1 MTKYLVTSNIGLRQ
15 NINSATA
22 NKKNL
27 QFIKTGEIEVD
38 GIPMTIGVS
47 SIGYNKEGRK
57 NRSTNHEYVY
67 YYYLIV
73 QELAITCTS
82 KRFDYPNYTQ
92 ERSVELALE
101 YFVGSFPAELKRINL
116 DALIDKVGDYLG
128 QV

>member
-1 MTKYLVTSNIGLRQ
+1 MTKYFVTSNIAAGI
-15 NINSATA
+15 NIQSATA
-22 NKKNL
+22 SKKNL
-27 QFIKTGEIEVD
+27 QFIETGEIEVD
-38 GIPMTIGVS
+38 GTPMIIGVS

-82 KRFDYPNYTQ
+82 KRFDCQNYTQ

-116 DALIDKVGDYLG
+116 EALIDKVGDYFG